1 MRSAV
6 VLALVVSLIAPSWA
20 LARQASADP
29 PPPIDVDKLPI
40 SVERI
45 RKRLATAP
53 QSRQGGLRIEYY
65 IQVYGVAPKID
76 LFAGVDL
83 LNGPVPFGAPTHA
96 EFLQLITPQE
106 FRSPPADFM
115 SLAAWIAQ
123 ALARKA
129 ASKAAEREKQP

>member
-1 MRSAV
+1 MRLAV
-6 VLALVVSLIAPSWA
+6 VLALVASLIAPSSA
-20 LARQASADP
+20 LAQQASADP
-29 PPPIDVDKLPI
+29 APSIDVDKLPI

-53 QSRQGGLRIEYY
+53 RRGQGGLRLEYY
-65 IQVYGVAPKID
+65 VQVYGVAPKID

-83 LNGPVPFGAPTHA
+83 VNGPVPFGAPTHA
-96 EFLQLITPQE
+96 EFLQLVTPQE
-106 FRSPPADFM
+106 FRAPAADFV

-129 ASKAAEREKQP
+129 AAKRAEQDKKD